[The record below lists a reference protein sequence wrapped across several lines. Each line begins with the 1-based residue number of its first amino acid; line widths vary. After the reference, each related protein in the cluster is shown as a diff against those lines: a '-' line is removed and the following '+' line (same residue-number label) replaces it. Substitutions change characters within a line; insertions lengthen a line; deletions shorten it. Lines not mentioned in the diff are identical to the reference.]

1 MAEMKSG
8 STAEGPYLLGMDIG
22 TGGVRVGI
30 FDRKGTPVV
39 FEGVEFETHHP
50 RPGRAEQDPE
60 TPRIL
65 SMMSAGA
72 RDENTPWRGWRR
84 KE

>member
-50 RPGRAEQDPE
+50 RPGRAE
-60 TPRIL
+60 
-65 SMMSAGA
+65 
-72 RDENTPWRGWRR
+72 
-84 KE
+84 